1 MPLVALKPYKSP
13 RLSAA
18 SQVSMLT
25 SIPAPVGGL
34 NFRDPISEMPP
45 TDAMVMDN
53 FIPQRTGCLLRKGW
67 SFSCNSLTDPV
78 TSLFSYNAADS
89 ADNRL
94 FAASGGSIWDVTG
107 EDAVEDQA
115 STGSTDGIWST
126 TQFALASGEVVLLA
140 VSPGAGYWVYEATS
154 GWTQKTPTNL
164 PTDLLSVAVWKN
176 RVWFTENKTSTVWY
190 LEDIDAIDGI
200 AVAFEMGSLLRNGGS
215 VRGLIN
221 WTLDSGV
228 GVDDYLVVVGTE
240 GDVGVWQG
248 TDPTSAATFGLKGVW
263 YVGPVPAIGRFFTAY
278 GGDVMILSEL
288 GLVPMSRLVNGQ
300 FSEIQPGPSSKIQNV
315 LSPIIVK
322 YRNDASWDVIIVPNS
337 DVLIIKLPPQNGIY
351 VQYAMN
357 VNTGA
362 WCTFSGMPMVCTAL
376 LNGQLYFA
384 TDDKGIAK
392 GLFGEEDGLKLDL
405 LGGDAVAGNIQGAF
419 NAFEMPGRLKK
430 FTMVRPVFITEQAP
444 GVKLRMNTQYSFTSV
459 AGTPSF
465 SGTTFS
471 EWDTAVWGIAKWSGV
486 SNTYES
492 WFGVSGLG
500 YYGAVR
506 MRVKGIGGS
515 TTLSSYHVL
524 YEPGGIM

>member
-1 MPLVALKPYKSP
+1 MPLTEVKPYKSP
-13 RLSAA
+13 RRTAA
-18 SQVSMLT
+18 AQVALLMSV
-25 SIPAPVGGL
+25 PAPTGGL
-34 NFRDPISEMPP
+34 NFRDPISEMPA

-67 SFSCNSLTDPV
+67 KFSCNSLTDPI
-78 TSLFSYNAADS
+78 TSLFSYNAANSD
-89 ADNRL
+89 DDKL

-107 EDAVEDQA
+107 TDAVEDQA
-115 STGSTDGIWST
+115 ATGSTDGIWST
-126 TQFALASGEVVLLA
+126 TQFALVSGEVVLLA
-140 VSPGAGYWVYEATS
+140 VSPGAGYWVYRTS
-154 GWTQKTPTNL
+154 GWTQTTPTGL
-164 PTDLLSVAVWKN
+164 PTDLSSIAVWKN
-176 RVWFTENKTSTVWY
+176 RVWFTEDKTSTVYY
-190 LEDIDAIDGI
+190 LQTIDAIDGTAI
-200 AVAFEMGSLLRNGGS
+200 AFEMGSLLRNGGS

-221 WTLDSGV
+221 WTLDSGF

-240 GDVGVWQG
+240 GDVGIWQG

-263 YVGPVPAIGRFFTAY
+263 YVGPVPAVGRFFTSY

-315 LSPIIVK
+315 LSPIIEK
-322 YRNDASWDVIIVPNS
+322 YRTDASWDIILVPNS

-392 GLFGEEDGLKLDL
+392 GLFGEEDGMKLDL
-405 LGGDAVAGNIQGAF
+405 LGGDAIAGNIQGAF
-419 NAFEMPGRLKK
+419 NAFDMPGRLKR
-430 FTMVRPVFITEQAP
+430 FTMVRPVFIAEQAP

-471 EWDTAVWGIAKWSGV
+471 EWDTAIWGTAKWSGV

-492 WFGVSGLG
+492 WFGVSGVG
-500 YYGAVR
+500 YFGAVR
-506 MRVKGIGGS
+506 MRVKGVGGS

>member
-1 MPLVALKPYKSP
+1 MPLTEVKPYKSP
-13 RLSAA
+13 RRTAA
-18 SQVSMLT
+18 AQVAMLT
-25 SIPAPVGGL
+25 SVPAPTGGL
-34 NFRDPISEMPP
+34 NFRDPISEMPA

-67 SFSCNSLTDPV
+67 KFSCNSLTDPV
-78 TSLFSYNAADS
+78 TSLFSYNAANS
-89 ADNRL
+89 ADDKL

-107 EDAVEDQA
+107 TDAVEDQA
-115 STGSTDGIWST
+115 ATGSTDGIWST
-126 TQFALASGEVVLLA
+126 TQFALVSGEVVLLA
-140 VSPGAGYWVYEATS
+140 VSPGAGYWVYRTS
-154 GWTQKTPTNL
+154 GWTKTTPTGL
-164 PTDLLSVAVWKN
+164 PTGLSSIAVWKN
-176 RVWFTENKTSTVWY
+176 RVWFTEDKTSTVYY
-190 LEDIDAIDGI
+190 LQTIDAIDGTAI
-200 AVAFEMGSLLRNGGS
+200 AFEMGSLLRNGGS

-221 WTLDSGV
+221 WTLDSGF

-240 GDVGVWQG
+240 GDVGIWQG

-263 YVGPVPAIGRFFTAY
+263 YVGPVPAVGRFFTSY

-315 LSPIIVK
+315 LSPIIEK
-322 YRNDASWDVIIVPNS
+322 YRTDASWDIILVPNS

-392 GLFGEEDGLKLDL
+392 GLFGEEDGMKLDL
-405 LGGDAVAGNIQGAF
+405 LGGDAIAGNIQGAF
-419 NAFEMPGRLKK
+419 NAFEMPGRLKR
-430 FTMVRPVFITEQAP
+430 FTMVRPVFIAEQAP

-471 EWDTAVWGIAKWSGV
+471 EWDTAIWGTAKWSGV

-492 WFGVSGLG
+492 WFGVSGVG
-500 YYGAVR
+500 YFGAVR
-506 MRVKGIGGS
+506 MRVKGVGGS